1 MGEKLGSTSGCRKLG
16 GAFGRSLECPQQTR
30 LMVKK
35 EIMLADGEVK
45 QTEAR
50 SVIAIG

>member
-1 MGEKLGSTSGCRKLG
+1 MREKLGSTSGCRMLG
-16 GAFGRSLECPQQTR
+16 GAFGRSLKCPRQTR